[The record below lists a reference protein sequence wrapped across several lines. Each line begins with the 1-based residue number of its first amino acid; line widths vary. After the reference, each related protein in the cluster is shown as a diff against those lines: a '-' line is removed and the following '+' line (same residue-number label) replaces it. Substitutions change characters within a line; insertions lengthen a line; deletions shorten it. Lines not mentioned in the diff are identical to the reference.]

1 MFERIHAFCRIRR
14 NNNDAKCHLVPR
26 SKAVFQSV
34 LALTLTA
41 GMLAPL
47 ASCRKP
53 DPLADTGADKVTG
66 NVHWTDFDDGCDALS
81 LDVPYLNSHAD
92 ELQFDLICD
101 EGRFAS
107 TVPVEA
113 LSLGG
118 ALASWQVATADRIDE
133 TTVRV
138 TLQRNPDAHNTGA
151 RLGYVRLAASSV
163 RDVLTP
169 SEAVSSDDI
178 PQESR
183 REYTPDEIN
192 SMKDVQW
199 PDDATHVNAD
209 IGDDELET
217 AEALMNGAYEGQ
229 VTELSADAQ
238 QQERNVGALPPSV
251 AAQEETVPTAV
262 STQQSNDTFD
272 TQSAQASNDT
282 SDTED
287 VHEVAVIYAHP
298 ALTLDPERS
307 QVEGNTFKAVL
318 MASDL
323 TLPSSL
329 SAQDFS
335 LENADGCSIEDVH
348 TVNASEMEL
357 TIHLSSEGM
366 QALSAAQVTLAGNA
380 HELGTDVVCSLEIPD
395 PWLALSPGYQQEE
408 TGEVVFEADLKNST
422 AEITPDDVV
431 VQVDGQSTSDW
442 ELRGNAD
449 GTYDIA
455 LQSDAVPEDGIVT
468 VDVAEVPD
476 GAGQAVDV
484 APTAVVCSGGDARIP
499 IIDDLI
505 DSTGSYFLNKIVD
518 IGWQSYYEYV
528 IGLHD
533 ATMGDIMDEL
543 GHLQEQISDLSTQI
557 SMLSNDVLIGQNRI
571 TIDNANQLAARIKT
585 EELQL
590 SDKVQAILA
599 QSDPTKRQQMTQ
611 EFAKQEK
618 TLIDNL
624 ATDMGVLFYL
634 ITNADSSTGHDLVLV
649 YDDLMSQSYNWGS
662 QTYAQRQNFR
672 SKLASIWANGYTM
685 VTIAYGVTGNKNYL
699 DELDKQSETIKK
711 IINEARAIDPS
722 CYISDDGL
730 RHYCNTTGKW
740 YASLRG
746 SDTADKW
753 DKGFQTVTNKMTKP
767 TVHAASPF
775 RTYTYRGFSGGAD
788 TVWDG
793 CYLNTTEAKML
804 TSKLHD
810 GQTLKAELEEAGF
823 STAKYL
829 VTSDRFDR
837 ASKIVYLNNDWYM
850 DTFEVAACTK
860 AGDGFTHDK
869 KHYDGSYRFAVV
881 KYIKHI
887 NWYTDCGDLFA
898 LVQSDS

>member
-1 MFERIHAFCRIRR
+1 MFERIHALCCIRR
-14 NNNDAKCHLVPR
+14 NNNDAECHLAPR
-26 SKAVFQSV
+26 PKAVLQGV
-34 LALTLTA
+34 LALALAA
-41 GMLAPL
+41 GMLVPL
-47 ASCRKP
+47 TSCQKP
-53 DPLADTGADKVTG
+53 EPLADTGANEVTG
-66 NVHWTDFDDGCDALS
+66 NVRWADFDDGCDTLS
-81 LDVPYLNSHAD
+81 LDAPYLNSHAD

-107 TVPVEA
+107 TVSGEA

-118 ALASWQVATADRIDE
+118 ALASWQVVTANRIDE
-133 TTVRV
+133 TTLRV
-138 TLQRNPDAHNTGA
+138 TLERNPDAHNNGA
-151 RLGYVRLAASSV
+151 TLGYVRLAASSV
-163 RDVLTP
+163 RDVLAP
-169 SEAVSSDDI
+169 SEVISTDDI

-183 REYTPDEIN
+183 REYTSDEIN

-199 PDDATHVNAD
+199 PDDATHVNED

-217 AEALMNGAYEGQ
+217 AEALMNGVYEGQ
-229 VTELSADAQ
+229 TAEPNAGTQ
-238 QQERNVGALPPSV
+238 QQERNVGTLPPS
-251 AAQEETVPTAV
+251 ADAQGKTMPPAV
-262 STQQSNDTFD
+262 SAQASNGTPGAE
-272 TQSAQASNDT
+272 SAQASNDT

-287 VHEVAVIYAHP
+287 VHEVAVVYAHP
-298 ALTLDPERS
+298 ALTLDTERS
-307 QVEGNTFKAVL
+307 KVEGGTFKAVL
-318 MASDL
+318 VAFDL
-323 TLPSSL
+323 TLPASL
-329 SAQDFS
+329 SAQDLS
-335 LENADGCSIEDVH
+335 LENADGCSIEDVRS
-348 TVNASEMEL
+348 VNASEMEL
-357 TIHLSSEGM
+357 TIHLPSEGM
-366 QALSAAQVTLAGNA
+366 QALSDAQVTLAGDA
-380 HELGTDVVCSLEIPD
+380 HEFGTDVVCSLEIPD

-431 VQVDGQSTSDW
+431 VQVDGQSTPDW
-442 ELRGNAD
+442 ELRSNAD

-476 GAGQAVDV
+476 AVGQAVDV
-484 APTAVVCSGGDARIP
+484 EPTVVVCSGGNARIP

-518 IGWQSYYEYV
+518 IGWQSYYEYI
-528 IGLHD
+528 IGMHD
-533 ATMGDIMDEL
+533 TTMSDLMDEL
-543 GHLQEQISDLSTQI
+543 GHLQEQISDLSAQI
-557 SMLSNDVLIGQNRI
+557 SMLSNDVLVGQNRI

-590 SDKVQAILA
+590 SDKVQEILA
-599 QSDPTKRQQMTQ
+599 QDDPVKRQQMTQ

-699 DELDKQSETIKK
+699 DELDKQSETVKK

-740 YASLRG
+740 YTSLIG

-753 DKGFQTVTNKMTKP
+753 DKGFQSVTNKWTKP
-767 TVHAASPF
+767 TVHASSPF
-775 RTYTYRGFSGGAD
+775 RAYTYRGYSGGAD
-788 TVWDG
+788 TAWDG

-837 ASKIVYLNNDWYM
+837 TDKVVYVNNDWYM
-850 DTFEVAACTK
+850 DTFEIAACTK

-869 KHYDGSYRFAVV
+869 KHYDGSYRYALV

-887 NWYTDCGDLFA
+887 NWYTDCGDLFV